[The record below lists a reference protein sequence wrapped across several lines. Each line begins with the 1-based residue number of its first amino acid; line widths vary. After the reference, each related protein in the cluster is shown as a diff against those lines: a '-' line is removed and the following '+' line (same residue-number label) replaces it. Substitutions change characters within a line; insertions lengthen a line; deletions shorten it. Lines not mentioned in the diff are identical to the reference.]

1 MTLYNSS
8 SCNNRVITNYSISQD
23 NTIGTNPNILA
34 YINIAT
40 NKFFTCFKIITLKHV
55 VMIKVRNIRTM
66 DCSIAYNYIVACN
79 YHAIVIKGSVTT
91 NG

>member
-40 NKFFTCFKIITLKHV
+40 NKFF
-55 VMIKVRNIRTM
+55 
-66 DCSIAYNYIVACN
+66 
-79 YHAIVIKGSVTT
+79 G
-91 NG
+91 